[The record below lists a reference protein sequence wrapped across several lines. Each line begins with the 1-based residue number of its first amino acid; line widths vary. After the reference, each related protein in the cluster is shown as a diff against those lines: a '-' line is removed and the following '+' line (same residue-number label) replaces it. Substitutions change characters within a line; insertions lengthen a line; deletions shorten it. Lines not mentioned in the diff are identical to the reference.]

1 MDRWRDTA
9 GAIEGGSRL
18 RWWNRREEAVGRV
31 APFLGQGNRL
41 RHEGGLLVSWS
52 EERNAVAALDTIY
65 RATSDASS
73 YFIDLEFLFV
83 QVSCWQEI
91 QVDTNR
97 KVSLDWTRL
106 LFTPCFHTYI
116 LRKCNIIGLYEN
128 TRRIYIYIQFF
139 KM

>member
-1 MDRWRDTA
+1 MK
-9 GAIEGGSRL
+9 S
-18 RWWNRREEAVGRV
+18 WNRSVELL
-31 APFLGQGNRL
+31 PSSDQGNRS
-41 RHEGGLLVSWS
+41 RREGLLVSWS

-106 LFTPCFHTYI
+106 LFTPCFHTYVSE
-116 LRKCNIIGLYEN
+116 KVV
-128 TRRIYIYIQFF
+128 
-139 KM
+139 

>member
-1 MDRWRDTA
+1 M
-9 GAIEGGSRL
+9 
-18 RWWNRREEAVGRV
+18 
-31 APFLGQGNRL
+31 
-41 RHEGGLLVSWS
+41 
-52 EERNAVAALDTIY
+52 AALDTIY

-106 LFTPCFHTYI
+106 LFTPCFHTF
-116 LRKCNIIGLYEN
+116 LRKWYNTIGLYRVY
-128 TRRIYIYIQFF
+128 TLF
-139 KM
+139 